1 MNSGLKL
8 WLAPQNASTDVLL
21 SNIYALNMDVF
32 LSDIYA
38 LNVTVNFILND
49 IFPKSHE
56 PNDSNKE
63 IPYKLTYTISVQAWT
78 SDILQT

>member
-1 MNSGLKL
+1 MNLGLKL

-21 SNIYALNMDVF
+21 SNIYALN
-32 LSDIYA
+32 
-38 LNVTVNFILND
+38 VTVNFILND
-49 IFPKSHE
+49 IFPKSHK

-78 SDILQT
+78 YDILRT

>member
-21 SNIYALNMDVF
+21 SN
-32 LSDIYA
+32 IYA